1 VLLDTYVEAG
11 GESYPD
17 MDWFKALTN
26 YKEAA
31 ATSLILK
38 RLLKRGDELPGDPSA
53 EFKKLLD
60 DALELLG

>member
-1 VLLDTYVEAG
+1 
-11 GESYPD
+11 
-17 MDWFKALTN
+17 MDWFQALTN

-31 ATSLILK
+31 ATALILK
-38 RLLKRGDELPGDPSA
+38 RLLKRGDQLPGDPSA